1 MVILGLSLVNYL
13 LCLCS
18 GPTIPC
24 PSDRI
29 YTNNQQ
35 ALPSILTTHWQYLT
49 KVAAMQ
55 STQAVSARLLRGHG
69 GPVEVVAD
77 LPVDVRAHKVIV
89 VGRFAFER
97 HAAQLTAEAHVGVV
111 VLGLFRV
118 DRGSG

>member
-1 MVILGLSLVNYL
+1 MSCVCVRVRPYHVRQTEFTQIISK
-13 LCLCS
+13 
-18 GPTIPC
+18 PC
-24 PSDRI
+24 P
-29 YTNNQQ
+29 
-35 ALPSILTTHWQYLT
+35 PSLLLAWQYLT